1 MATYA
6 RLKHDRKS
14 ALRGVKREQ
23 RALDSS
29 LERLERRLEVLRS
42 RKTIIDRE
50 AALTLVPLWNDFV
63 EKLRIVEKVLADFIS
78 VVSI

>member
-1 MATYA
+1 MATFA
-6 RLKHDRKS
+6 ELKRNRKN

-29 LERLERRLEVLRS
+29 LERLERRLEALRG

-50 AALTLVPLWNDFV
+50 AALTIVPLWNDFAA
-63 EKLRIVEKVLADFIS
+63 KIRIVEKAIADFIS
-78 VVSI
+78 TVSV

>member
-1 MATYA
+1 VATFGE
-6 RLKHDRKS
+6 LKRNRKN

-29 LERLERRLEVLRS
+29 LERLERRIETLRG

-50 AALTLVPLWNDFV
+50 AALTLVPLWNDFAIKIRTV
-63 EKLRIVEKVLADFIS
+63 EKSLADFIS